1 MSATV
6 PVVALTGSL
15 GSGKT
20 TILNHL
26 LAHRGQRRVGVLV
39 NDFGAVDVD
48 ALLVDAGS
56 AATLSLAGGCVCCRV
71 DDDTLDSTL
80 EQLTS
85 PRAGLDLVLVESSGV
100 ADPATLAARLHRAVR
115 HPGQVGG
122 LLHVLDAR
130 AWSDDDTVLDP
141 AALARADLV
150 ALTKTDLPGS
160 VPVAEARRRLE
171 PMLRTGVPVVDAPH
185 GAVDPDLF
193 ADASAPLDDGPRQL
207 SLAEALPLPGG
218 HQHVHASTW
227 EHDGLV
233 HPRRLAELLDGGLPS
248 AYRLKGVVRL
258 DVPWGARWWTVHRVG
273 GLPRVTPAP
282 TPEPRARPETRCF
295 PRRSARSRSADGP
308 ARPVWPWPAPDRSGQ
323 PMQKRSSGTG
333 AKTWR
338 RSSGGYLVDDRMGR
352 RGKGC
357 IT

>member
-1 MSATV
+1 
-6 PVVALTGSL
+6 
-15 GSGKT
+15 
-20 TILNHL
+20 
-26 LAHRGQRRVGVLV
+26 
-39 NDFGAVDVD
+39 
-48 ALLVDAGS
+48 
-56 AATLSLAGGCVCCRV
+56 
-71 DDDTLDSTL
+71 
-80 EQLTS
+80 
-85 PRAGLDLVLVESSGV
+85 VLVESSGV

-115 HPGQVGG
+115 HPGQAGG

-130 AWSDDDTVLDP
+130 AWADDDTLLDP

-171 PMLRTGVPVVDAPH
+171 PLLRTGVPVVDAPH
-185 GAVDPDLF
+185 GALDPELF
-193 ADASAPLDDGPRQL
+193 ADASAPLNDGPRQL

-233 HPRRLAELLDGGLPS
+233 HPRRLAELLDGGLPE

-282 TPEPRARPETRCF
+282 RPAPTSRLVALGPTLDERAAEVALTHVGRDPQEEVAPDDHAALMRWVPDDLRPEW
-295 PRRSARSRSADGP
+295 ARVEG
-308 ARPVWPWPAPDRSGQ
+308 
-323 PMQKRSSGTG
+323 
-333 AKTWR
+333 
-338 RSSGGYLVDDRMGR
+338 
-352 RGKGC
+352 
-357 IT
+357 

>member
-26 LAHRGQRRVGVLV
+26 LAHRGRRRVGVLV

-282 TPEPRARPETRCF
+282 RPAPTSRLVALGPTLDERAAEVALTHVGRDPQEEVAPDDHAALMRWVPDDLRPEW
-295 PRRSARSRSADGP
+295 ARVEG
-308 ARPVWPWPAPDRSGQ
+308 
-323 PMQKRSSGTG
+323 
-333 AKTWR
+333 
-338 RSSGGYLVDDRMGR
+338 
-352 RGKGC
+352 
-357 IT
+357 